1 MKNKIFAILGCLV
14 LITSLAACGTVPAN
28 NSNTPVRQLSVTGNG
43 KVYLTPD
50 IAYIYIGV
58 QSKSENVGDALTEN
72 NTKSQSVAGALNELG
87 VESKDIQTSAF
98 NIYPQQQFGPQGEV
112 IKTEYVVE
120 NTVNVTVR
128 DLTKMGQLL
137 DTVVRSGA
145 NSINGISFDVTNRE
159 SAISEVRQKA
169 VDDARKQAEE
179 LAAAGGVKLG
189 KLMTINVYVNNVA
202 TPMYNGKGGAMM
214 DTAAAQ
220 VPVSAG
226 QLIISADANLS
237 FEIQ

>member
-1 MKNKIFAILGCLV
+1 MKNKLFAILGCLV
-14 LITSLAACGTVPAN
+14 MLASLTACGTLPSKSSDETA
-28 NSNTPVRQLSVTGNG
+28 RQLSVSGNG

-58 QSKSENVGDALTEN
+58 QSKSENVGDALNDN
-72 NTKSQSVAGALNELG
+72 NTKSQSVASALNELG
-87 VESKDIQTSAF
+87 VDSKDIQTSAF
-98 NIYPQQQFGPQGEV
+98 NIYPQQQYGQNGEV
-112 IKTEYVVE
+112 TKTEYVVE

-145 NSINGISFDVTNRE
+145 NSINGISFDVTNRD
-159 SAISEVRQKA
+159 SAVTEARQKA

-179 LAAAGGVKLG
+179 LAAAAGVKLG
-189 KLMTINVYVNNVA
+189 KLTSISVYVNNTA
-202 TPMYNGKGGAMM
+202 TPMYNAKGGAMM
-214 DTAAAQ
+214 DAAASQ

-226 QLIISADANLS
+226 QMIITADANLA
-237 FEIQ
+237 FEIE